1 MSLLKDVEK
10 KMFVFDNKKY
20 FINIDVLKQVCFPKQ
35 DEGIKQADI
44 TEEYETPENGDSDS
58 FSMVSKVV
66 HETKTTGNIGTPID
80 TSLFEMVK
88 IMILSLVDIT
98 STEKFFSKD
107 FGTVLSINT
116 LLACG
121 ILEII
126 E

>member
-1 MSLLKDVEK
+1 MTPNVEN
-10 KMFVFDNKKY
+10 KMFVFNGKKY
-20 FINIDVLKQVCFPKQ
+20 FINIDKIKEICFPRQ
-35 DEGIKQADI
+35 DEGIKQVDI
-44 TEEYETPENGDSDS
+44 TEEYEAPENGDGI
-58 FSMVSKVV
+58 SMVSKVA
-66 HETKTTGNIGTPID
+66 HETKTTGNIGTPTD
-80 TSLFEMVK
+80 NSLFEMVK